1 MDDTRSCC
9 WLVSLTEG
17 TLAGDCCDKRMEGR
31 GDDEDDIKSMQLYNN
46 IDRIWNELREE
57 GFLFN
62 NNNNNN
68 KEQDEGYAGSREEQ
82 EGLVPVEVM
91 RKFDCYDYS
100 GGRDLVRVFAGL
112 QLSER
117 SVVLDVGAGIGGP
130 AR

>member
-1 MDDTRSCC
+1 MKLDDTRSCC

-17 TLAGDCCDKRMEGR
+17 TLAGERCDKRMEGR

-68 KEQDEGYAGSREEQ
+68 NEEEEQ